1 MERKDITAIP
11 QIRPARA
18 EDASRIAEIWIFA
31 KRAAYRSIFQ
41 NDQVS
46 FGEMQVLPLA
56 LELRDREGMRQD
68 LWVYEEGFVKGVV
81 RCTGTAEETA
91 EGAAEEMSEASGAE
105 AGTADGALWISDLYV
120 EPFFQGDGVGRAL
133 LEHCMAMAQGA
144 GKQLRLWV
152 LEKNGRA
159 RRFYEKNGFVMTGG
173 RKEEAGTDEYLVE
186 YEKEAANSLNT

>member
-81 RCTGTAEETA
+81 RCI
-91 EGAAEEMSEASGAE
+91 GA
-105 AGTADGALWISDLYV
+105 TDGALWISDLYV

-173 RKEEAGTDEYLVE
+173 REEEPGTDEYLVE
-186 YEKEAANSLNT
+186 YEKEDANSLNA

>member
-81 RCTGTAEETA
+81 RCTGTA
-91 EGAAEEMSEASGAE
+91 
-105 AGTADGALWISDLYV
+105 DGVLWISDLYV
-120 EPFFQGDGVGRAL
+120 EPFFQGDGVGGAL

-173 RKEEAGTDEYLVE
+173 REEEPGTDEYLVE
-186 YEKEAANSLNT
+186 YEKEAANSLNA

>member
-68 LWVYEEGFVKGVV
+68 LWVYAVSYTHLDVYKRQVCV
-81 RCTGTAEETA
+81 RGH
-91 EGAAEEMSEASGAE
+91 GRH
-105 AGTADGALWISDLYV
+105 ADV
-120 EPFFQGDGVGRAL
+120 
-133 LEHCMAMAQGA
+133 
-144 GKQLRLWV
+144 
-152 LEKNGRA
+152 
-159 RRFYEKNGFVMTGG
+159 
-173 RKEEAGTDEYLVE
+173 
-186 YEKEAANSLNT
+186 

>member
-91 EGAAEEMSEASGAE
+91 EGTAE

-173 RKEEAGTDEYLVE
+173 REEEPGTDEYLVE
-186 YEKEAANSLNT
+186 YEKEAANSLNA

>member
-81 RCTGTAEETA
+81 RGTGTAE
-91 EGAAEEMSEASGAE
+91 
-105 AGTADGALWISDLYV
+105 GALWISDLYV

-186 YEKEAANSLNT
+186 YEKEAANSLNA

>member
-1 MERKDITAIP
+1 MKRKDITAIP

-81 RCTGTAEETA
+81 RCTGTAE
-91 EGAAEEMSEASGAE
+91 
-105 AGTADGALWISDLYV
+105 GALWISDLYV

-144 GKQLRLWV
+144 GKQLQLWV

-173 RKEEAGTDEYLVE
+173 REEEPGTDEYLVE
-186 YEKEAANSLNT
+186 YEKEAANSLNA

>member
-81 RCTGTAEETA
+81 RCTGTAE
-91 EGAAEEMSEASGAE
+91 
-105 AGTADGALWISDLYV
+105 GALWISDLYV

-173 RKEEAGTDEYLVE
+173 REEEPGTDEYQVE

>member
-31 KRAAYRSIFQ
+31 KRAAYRIIFQ

-91 EGAAEEMSEASGAE
+91 EGTAE

-120 EPFFQGDGVGRAL
+120 EPFFQGDGIGRAL

-173 RKEEAGTDEYLVE
+173 REEEPGTDEYLVE
-186 YEKEAANSLNT
+186 YEKEAANSLNA

>member
-91 EGAAEEMSEASGAE
+91 EGTAE

-120 EPFFQGDGVGRAL
+120 EPFFQGDGIGRAL

-173 RKEEAGTDEYLVE
+173 REEEPGTDEYLVE
-186 YEKEAANSLNT
+186 YEKEAANSLNA

>member
-31 KRAAYRSIFQ
+31 KRAAYRIIFQ

-81 RCTGTAEETA
+81 RCTGTAE
-91 EGAAEEMSEASGAE
+91 
-105 AGTADGALWISDLYV
+105 GALWISDLYV

-173 RKEEAGTDEYLVE
+173 RKEEA
-186 YEKEAANSLNT
+186 

>member
-81 RCTGTAEETA
+81 RCTGTAE
-91 EGAAEEMSEASGAE
+91 
-105 AGTADGALWISDLYV
+105 GALWISDLYV

-133 LEHCMAMAQGA
+133 LEHCMAVAQGA

-173 RKEEAGTDEYLVE
+173 REEEPGTDEYLVE

>member
-81 RCTGTAEETA
+81 RCTGTAE
-91 EGAAEEMSEASGAE
+91 
-105 AGTADGALWISDLYV
+105 GALWISDLYV

-173 RKEEAGTDEYLVE
+173 RKEEAGDRKSVV
-186 YEKEAANSLNT
+186 

>member
-81 RCTGTAEETA
+81 RCTGTVE
-91 EGAAEEMSEASGAE
+91 
-105 AGTADGALWISDLYV
+105 GALWISDLYV

-186 YEKEAANSLNT
+186 YEKEAANSLNA

>member
-56 LELRDREGMRQD
+56 FELRDREGMRQD

-91 EGAAEEMSEASGAE
+91 EGTAE

-173 RKEEAGTDEYLVE
+173 REEEPGTDEYLVE
-186 YEKEAANSLNT
+186 YEKEAANSLNA

>member
-81 RCTGTAEETA
+81 RCTGTA
-91 EGAAEEMSEASGAE
+91 
-105 AGTADGALWISDLYV
+105 DGALWISDLYV

-133 LEHCMAMAQGA
+133 LEHCMAVAQGA

>member
-1 MERKDITAIP
+1 MKRKDITAIP

-81 RCTGTAEETA
+81 RCTGTAE
-91 EGAAEEMSEASGAE
+91 
-105 AGTADGALWISDLYV
+105 GALWISDLYV

-173 RKEEAGTDEYLVE
+173 REEEPGTDEYLVE
-186 YEKEAANSLNT
+186 YEKEAANSLNA

>member
-81 RCTGTAEETA
+81 RCTGTAE
-91 EGAAEEMSEASGAE
+91 
-105 AGTADGALWISDLYV
+105 GALWISD
-120 EPFFQGDGVGRAL
+120 
-133 LEHCMAMAQGA
+133 
-144 GKQLRLWV
+144 
-152 LEKNGRA
+152 
-159 RRFYEKNGFVMTGG
+159 
-173 RKEEAGTDEYLVE
+173 
-186 YEKEAANSLNT
+186 

>member
-1 MERKDITAIP
+1 
-11 QIRPARA
+11 
-18 EDASRIAEIWIFA
+18 
-31 KRAAYRSIFQ
+31 
-41 NDQVS
+41 
-46 FGEMQVLPLA
+46 MQVLPLA
-56 LELRDREGMRQD
+56 LGLRDREGMRQD

-81 RCTGTAEETA
+81 RCTGTAE
-91 EGAAEEMSEASGAE
+91 
-105 AGTADGALWISDLYV
+105 GALWISDLYV